1 MTSPVSN
8 VANTRPAIAWIVSR
22 LPSLDPWSRM
32 GGGVAGGAGEA
43 PFRAPLAAPGIA
55 QGFAAGPSQVDPH
68 VGAELRGWIEDRLL
82 LELGVRLM
90 SPSSHAAAP
99 GDHIGAVR
107 TAILQ
112 LDGAAAHAEAMR
124 VLKDAVASHE
134 ALQQGRHALKGV

>member
-1 MTSPVSN
+1 M
-8 VANTRPAIAWIVSR
+8 
-22 LPSLDPWSRM
+22 
-32 GGGVAGGAGEA
+32 
-43 PFRAPLAAPGIA
+43 
-55 QGFAAGPSQVDPH
+55 GPSQVVPH
-68 VGAELRGWIEDRLL
+68 ADADLRGWIEDRLL

-90 SPSSHAAAP
+90 SPTAQAAAL

-112 LDGAAAHAEAMR
+112 LDGAAAYAEAMR